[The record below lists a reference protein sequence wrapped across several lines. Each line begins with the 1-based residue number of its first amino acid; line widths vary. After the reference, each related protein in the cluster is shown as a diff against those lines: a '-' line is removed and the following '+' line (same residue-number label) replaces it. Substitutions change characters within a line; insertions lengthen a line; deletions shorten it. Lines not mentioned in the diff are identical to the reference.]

1 MSSSKSGHRDKG
13 KGRRSTE
20 STSPVQLT
28 GRQRIHS
35 IMFADYY
42 EDFDYNNDVND
53 LLRDLGV
60 SESEWN

>member
-1 MSSSKSGHRDKG
+1 MSSSRSGHRDKG
-13 KGRRSTE
+13 KGRRTTE
-20 STSPVQLT
+20 SISPVEQS
-28 GRQRIHS
+28 GRQLIHS

>member
-13 KGRRSTE
+13 KGRRTTE
-20 STSPVQLT
+20 STSPVEQT

-42 EDFDYNNDVND
+42 EDFDYNNDVQD
-53 LLRDLGV
+53 VLRDLGV
-60 SESEWN
+60 SENAE

>member
-13 KGRRSTE
+13 KGRRTTE
-20 STSPVQLT
+20 SSSPVEPA

-60 SESEWN
+60 SEGEWN